1 MHTGVFFFLVTSSI
15 VSAFDCTFSSTYPR
29 QYVAYKTTE
38 NLVIDGSL
46 SDPAW
51 VEVPFSESF
60 LDINTTTIPRFDTRV
75 KIRFDDNYLYV
86 GAMLEEPNVWAN
98 ISSVC
103 HCLNNSQNQVIFD
116 DDDFEIFVDPS
127 GSTHGYKEYEMNALN
142 QNWDLLLNKPYG
154 DGGGENS
161 SRVFGPAGF
170 DMYYWSPPLLSASFV
185 HGGAVNVP
193 NSGNQAWSVEVAL
206 PLSALIYNQTN
217 AFLPLSSTT
226 ETGAKFWRI
235 DFSRVEYQ
243 VSIANGKYY
252 KVLSCQ
258 SCPVPGAQHEDNWV
272 WSQIRNILPITPST
286 PPAALGQ
293 IAMHNPERWGVLQFS
308 DGPVNSTAPEI
319 HPEWTIRSIAVA
331 IYYAEHAYAGDNGGS
346 YTSNIQELLNY
357 SPDPAI
363 IDGTCSGLIS
373 IQVTPSSFLAAI
385 ISSDGT
391 LSATIDDS
399 RLLLV
404 STTV

>member
-1 MHTGVFFFLVTSSI
+1 MHALSLMLISAGIAT
-15 VSAFDCTFSSTYPR
+15 AFDCSFSSTYPR
-29 QYVAYKTTE
+29 SYIAYKTTK

-46 SDPAW
+46 SDPQW
-51 VEVPFSESF
+51 TEVAFSESF
-60 LDINTTTIPRFDTRV
+60 LDINTTTLPRFDTRV
-75 KIRFDDNYLYV
+75 KMRWDDNYLYV
-86 GAMLEEPNVWAN
+86 GAMLEEPDVWAN

-116 DDDFEIFVDPS
+116 DNDFEIFVDPS
-127 GSTHGYKEYEMNALN
+127 GSTHSYKEYEMNSLN

-154 DGGGENS
+154 DGGSENS
-161 SRVFGPAGF
+161 SRVFGPNGF
-170 DMYYWSPPLLSASFV
+170 DMFYWSPPLLSAAYV
-185 HGGAVNVP
+185 HGGSVNVP
-193 NSGNQAWSVEVAL
+193 NSGNKAWSVEVAL
-206 PLSALIYNQTN
+206 PLTALVYNQTN
-217 AFLPLSSTT
+217 AFLPLSSNNA
-226 ETGAKFWRI
+226 GSKWWRI

-272 WSQIRNILPITPST
+272 WSQIRNILPITPTT

-293 IAMHNPERWGVLQFS
+293 IAMHNPERWGMVQFS
-308 DGPVNSTAPEI
+308 DDPVNTTAPVK
-319 HPEWTIRSIAVA
+319 HPEWSIRSIAVA
-331 IYYAEHAYAGDNGGS
+331 IYYAEHAYAGDNNGS
-346 YTSNIQELLNY
+346 YTNSIQALMNY
-357 SPDPAI
+357 VPDPAI
-363 IDGTCSGLIS
+363 LDGTCSGQIS

-399 RLLLV
+399 RFLLV